1 MYACLCMCIYTY
13 KLYPEDYAL
22 ASPLMSQVEMAK

>member
-1 MYACLCMCIYTY
+1 MCVYMYIYTY

-22 ASPLMSQVEMAK
+22 ASSLMSQVEMAK